1 MPIFI
6 FVQNTTFKNP
16 GSVVLRRQLVE
27 KLYFAKFRRE
37 LCFDANSACTARA
50 RVCPGH
56 SGDRRGDESGPD
68 RRLQRLPPKPPKAL
82 RRRGTEGGA
91 RRNVLRQHRLQRA
104 VLATASVARQARR
117 AGRPAGRRSRAG
129 GRPGGQAGKQASEQ
143 ASRQFNFNSKS
154 KNSAVGASS
163 NLFLR
168 LRIVISKNSCFLM
181 KNVFNGKVRFPL
193 FYAFYV

>member
-1 MPIFI
+1 MPTFI
-6 FVQNTTFKNP
+6 FVQNTPFKNP
-16 GSVVLRRQLVE
+16 GRVVLRRQLVE

-56 SGDRRGDESGPD
+56 SDDRRADARGADP
-68 RRLQRLPPKPPKAL
+68 RHQRLPPCPPKVH

-91 RRNVLRQHRLQRA
+91 RRNVLRQHRQKRA
-104 VLATASVARQARR
+104 VVATASVARQARR

-168 LRIVISKNSCFLM
+168 LRIVISKNSRFFDEECF
-181 KNVFNGKVRFPL
+181 
-193 FYAFYV
+193 